1 MKYGLAGGPARY
13 DLLLHHLFPLI
24 QCKDNENAHQ
34 LQCGS
39 WGYQSLF
46 ANVPL
51 LRPPYSSFI
60 TLYTRSISPGF
71 GWALSLKCFLSLHDR
86 THPFPSKSRTTRTYD
101 YRLSASLFPSH
112 IRPTTLMIPKRR
124 CNLSNFLCWESVLFV
139 FFCAQHLLGHFCH
152 LFLQIDNAW
161 QLFFRCKR
169 KLNF

>member
-1 MKYGLAGGPARY
+1 MICFIISFRSYNAKTTKMPINFSVGLGGIN
-13 DLLLHHLFPLI
+13 LFSPMCHSSALPTRP
-24 QCKDNENAHQ
+24 
-34 LQCGS
+34 S
-39 WGYQSLF
+39 SLCTHVQ
-46 ANVPL
+46 NRL
-51 LRPPYSSFI
+51 
-60 TLYTRSISPGF
+60 GF
-71 GWALSLKCFLSLHDR
+71 GWALSLKCFLSLHNR

-112 IRPTTLMIPKRR
+112 IRSTTLMIPKRR